1 MSHVPVGIRQQGM
14 NTIHSIIYTVRDLDA
29 AKAIHTALLGTEPHT
44 DQPYYVGYHV
54 DGLEIAL
61 RPAGDGES
69 PAGPVANVLVPDME
83 AALAAAQQAGAT
95 LADPPNDVGGGLVAT
110 VTDPGGI
117 TLGLIQRG

>member
-1 MSHVPVGIRQQGM
+1 MSHEPVGIRQQGM

-29 AKAIHTALLGTEPHT
+29 AKAIHTSLLGIEPHT
-44 DQPYYVGYHV
+44 DQPYYVGYNV

-69 PAGPVANVLVPDME
+69 LTAPVANVGVPDIE
-83 AALAAAQQAGAT
+83 AALAAAQRLGAT
-95 LADPPNDVGGGLVAT
+95 LADPPRDVGGGLVAT
-110 VTDPGGI
+110 VTDPNGI